1 MGSDGDNKMAG
12 VRIMQTLSIIG
23 AGRLGQTLGRLA
35 SAEYRVAGV
44 YNRARAHARAAVDF
58 IGAGEP
64 CDRLDALPA
73 SDLYLLSVPDDAL
86 ADCACAL
93 ARVENLPCGALV
105 FHASGA
111 HDLSVLEGLRQRPLR
126 LGGLHP
132 AYSFADPARAAS
144 GFAGTLC
151 ALEGEDSV
159 CRELAAFAAALGGQ
173 SFRLAPGGKAAYH
186 AALSIA
192 SNFLVT
198 LTGLA
203 LSVAHQAGIEPG
215 LAQRLIADLM
225 RQTLENALTLGP
237 AHALT
242 GPVVRGDAHTVA
254 RHLAALSR
262 AEERAAY
269 LALARATL
277 HLGQDRIPPE
287 KLAALQSLLAGL
299 PGGDE

>member
-159 CRELAAFAAALGGQ
+159 CRELAAFAAAL
-173 SFRLAPGGKAAYH
+173 
-186 AALSIA
+186 SIA